1 MEQKKKKE
9 VNLFALIL
17 KDESSG
23 LNIEGNN
30 DISGILKGNFSESI
44 KSNKDEPELLL
55 YIKFVGQVSLTKI
68 LIESKA
74 PNDNNKPEILKI
86 FANSSNMDFAD
97 AASNTAT
104 ETIKLEGKF
113 GSKISINVPKFRK
126 TFELV
131 MYFTREDA
139 EYIQLDS
146 IQFYGSPGEGLMN
159 IEELK
164 KKKNNQ

>member
-1 MEQKKKKE
+1 M
-9 VNLFALIL
+9 
-17 KDESSG
+17 
-23 LNIEGNN
+23 
-30 DISGILKGNFSESI
+30 
-44 KSNKDEPELLL
+44 
-55 YIKFVGQVSLTKI
+55 
-68 LIESKA
+68 IESKA
-74 PNDNNKPEILKI
+74 SNDNNKPEILKI
-86 FANSSNMDFAD
+86 FVNSSNMDFSD
-97 AASNTAT
+97 AASNSAT